1 MYAKTNAK
9 LINADQIV
17 KELSKC
23 GEQYYRDIVKQFGE
37 EILLENKEINR
48 PKLAQII
55 FNDTQRRK
63 ELNKLTSMHI
73 AKKIQEEAIKEEQSV
88 TIIDAPL
95 LIETKLNEICDIV
108 VSVVAS
114 EDTKIK
120 RICKRDSIDEKTAKQ
135 RLKSQLA
142 EDIYI
147 ENSNYI
153 LTNDK
158 ANLEKEVEE
167 FWKMLNNQNLFN
179 KETVIIKNENIK
191 YMQFKKL
198 LKYKNIKHCFTLK
211 PTDVGSND
219 TYRAM
224 KNIADKNYKDICNLL
239 KLDSSNIVRPYQTH
253 TNNVKKITNEIGI
266 FPEKLQDVDGLITRE
281 NNKILSLTFAD
292 CTPIYLYDKQKNII
306 GNIHSG
312 WQGTVKKIAKYAI
325 IKMKKEFNS
334 DPKDIVCVI
343 GPTIRKCHFEVQK
356 DVKDIFYN
364 TFKYMKNIDKI
375 IEFNKNTNSY
385 FIDTVE
391 INKELLKEE
400 GILEENIVDSGICT
414 YCNSNIIHSY
424 RKEGKEAGRNTTLI
438 CIK

>member
-1 MYAKTNAK
+1 M
-9 LINADQIV
+9 INADQIV

-23 GEQYYRDIVKQFGE
+23 GEQYYKDIVKQFGK

-55 FNDTQRRK
+55 FNNTQRRK

-73 AKKIQEEAIKEEQSV
+73 ARKIQEEAIKEEQRL

-108 VSVVAS
+108 VSVIAS
-114 EDTKIK
+114 ESTKIK

-142 EDIYI
+142 EYIYI

-158 ANLEKEVEE
+158 ANLEKEAEE
-167 FWKMLNNQNLFN
+167 FSEILNNQNLFN

-219 TYRAM
+219 TYRTT
-224 KNIADKNYKDICNLL
+224 KSIADKNYKDICNLL

-253 TNNVKKITNEIGI
+253 TNNVKKITNEVGI

-391 INKELLKEE
+391 INKELLKGE
-400 GILEENIVDSGICT
+400 GILKENIVDSGICT

-424 RKEGKEAGRNTTLI
+424 RKEGKEAGRNTALI

>member
-1 MYAKTNAK
+1 M
-9 LINADQIV
+9 
-17 KELSKC
+17 
-23 GEQYYRDIVKQFGE
+23 
-37 EILLENKEINR
+37 ENKEINR

-55 FNDTQRRK
+55 FNDTPKREK
-63 ELNKLTSMHI
+63 LNKITRIHI
-73 AKKIQEEAIKEEQSV
+73 ARKIQEEAIKDKQSI

-108 VSVVAS
+108 ISVIAS
-114 EDTKIK
+114 ENTKIK
-120 RICKRDSIDEKTAKQ
+120 RICKRDSIDAKTAKQ

-153 LTNDK
+153 LTNND
-158 ANLEKEVEE
+158 ANLEKEAEE
-167 FWKMLNNQNLFN
+167 FLEILNNKNLFK
-179 KETVIIKNENIK
+179 KEIVIIKNEDVR
-191 YMQFKKL
+191 YLQFKKL
-198 LKYKNIKHCFTLK
+198 LEYKNIRHCFTLK
-211 PTDVGSND
+211 PIDVGSND
-219 TYRAM
+219 TYKEI

-239 KLDSSNIVRPYQTH
+239 KLDSRNIVRPYQTH
-253 TNNVKKITNEIGI
+253 TNNVEKITNEIGI
-266 FPEKLQDVDGLITRE
+266 FPEELQNVDGLITRE

-325 IKMKKEFNS
+325 IQMKKDFNS
-334 DPKDIVCVI
+334 DPKNIVCVI

-356 DVKDIFYN
+356 DVKDMFYN
-364 TFKYMKNIDKI
+364 TFKYMKNINKI

-400 GILEENIVDSGICT
+400 GILEKNIVDSGICT
-414 YCNSNIIHSY
+414 YCNSNIMHSY
-424 RKEGKEAGRNTTLI
+424 RKEGKEAGRNTAII

>member
-1 MYAKTNAK
+1 M
-9 LINADQIV
+9 INADQIV

-23 GEQYYRDIVKQFGE
+23 GEQYYKDIVKQFGK

-55 FNDTQRRK
+55 FNNTQRRK

-73 AKKIQEEAIKEEQSV
+73 ARKIQEEAIKEEQRL

-108 VSVVAS
+108 VSVIAS
-114 EDTKIK
+114 ESTKIK

-142 EDIYI
+142 EYIYI

-158 ANLEKEVEE
+158 ANLEKEAKE
-167 FWKMLNNQNLFN
+167 FSEILNNQNLFN

-219 TYRAM
+219 TYRTT
-224 KNIADKNYKDICNLL
+224 KSIADKNYKDICNLL

-253 TNNVKKITNEIGI
+253 TNNVKKITNEVGI

-334 DPKDIVCVI
+334 DPKDIICVI

-391 INKELLKEE
+391 INKELLKGE
-400 GILEENIVDSGICT
+400 GILKENIVDSGICT

-424 RKEGKEAGRNTTLI
+424 RKEGKEAGRNTALI

>member
-1 MYAKTNAK
+1 M
-9 LINADQIV
+9 INADQIV

-23 GEQYYRDIVKQFGE
+23 GEQYYKDIVKQFGK

-55 FNDTQRRK
+55 FNNTQRRK

-73 AKKIQEEAIKEEQSV
+73 ARKIQEEAIKEEQRL

-108 VSVVAS
+108 VSVIAS
-114 EDTKIK
+114 ESTKIK

-142 EDIYI
+142 EYIYI

-158 ANLEKEVEE
+158 ANLEKEAEE
-167 FWKMLNNQNLFN
+167 FSEILNNQNLFN

-219 TYRAM
+219 TYRTT
-224 KNIADKNYKDICNLL
+224 KSIADKNYKDICNLL

-253 TNNVKKITNEIGI
+253 TNNVKKITNEVGI

-334 DPKDIVCVI
+334 DPKDIICVI

-391 INKELLKEE
+391 INKELLKGE
-400 GILEENIVDSGICT
+400 GILKENIVDSGICT

>member
-1 MYAKTNAK
+1 MCAKTNAK

-108 VSVVAS
+108 VSVIAS
-114 EDTKIK
+114 ESTKIK

-142 EDIYI
+142 EYIYI

-158 ANLEKEVEE
+158 ANLEKEAEE
-167 FWKMLNNQNLFN
+167 FSEILNNQNLFN

-219 TYRAM
+219 TYRTT
-224 KNIADKNYKDICNLL
+224 KSIADKNYKDICNLL

-253 TNNVKKITNEIGI
+253 TNNVKKITNEVGI

-334 DPKDIVCVI
+334 DPKDIICVI

-424 RKEGKEAGRNTTLI
+424 RKEGKEAGRNTALI

>member
-1 MYAKTNAK
+1 M
-9 LINADQIV
+9 INADQIV

-23 GEQYYRDIVKQFGE
+23 GEQYYKDIVKQFGK

-55 FNDTQRRK
+55 FNNTQRRK

-73 AKKIQEEAIKEEQSV
+73 ARKIQEEAIKEEQRL

-108 VSVVAS
+108 VSVIAS
-114 EDTKIK
+114 ESTKIK

-142 EDIYI
+142 EYIYI

-158 ANLEKEVEE
+158 ANLEKEAEE
-167 FWKMLNNQNLFN
+167 FSEILNNQNLFN

-219 TYRAM
+219 TYRTT
-224 KNIADKNYKDICNLL
+224 KSIADKNYKDICNLL

-253 TNNVKKITNEIGI
+253 TNNVKKITNEVGI

-334 DPKDIVCVI
+334 DPKDIICVI

-391 INKELLKEE
+391 INKELLKGE
-400 GILEENIVDSGICT
+400 GILKENIVDSGICT

-424 RKEGKEAGRNTTLI
+424 RKEGKEAGRNTALI

>member
-1 MYAKTNAK
+1 
-9 LINADQIV
+9 
-17 KELSKC
+17 
-23 GEQYYRDIVKQFGE
+23 
-37 EILLENKEINR
+37 
-48 PKLAQII
+48 
-55 FNDTQRRK
+55 
-63 ELNKLTSMHI
+63 MHI
-73 AKKIQEEAIKEEQSV
+73 ARKIQEEAIKEEQRL

-108 VSVVAS
+108 VSVIAS
-114 EDTKIK
+114 ESTKIK

-142 EDIYI
+142 EDIYR
-147 ENSNYI
+147 ENSNYV

-158 ANLEKEVEE
+158 TNLEKEAEE
-167 FWKMLNNQNLFN
+167 FLEMLNNQNLFN

-191 YMQFKKL
+191 YMQCKKL

-219 TYRAM
+219 TYRTM
-224 KNIADKNYKDICNLL
+224 KSIADKNYKDICNLL

-253 TNNVKKITNEIGI
+253 TNNVEKITNEIGI
-266 FPEKLQDVDGLITRE
+266 FPEELQEVDGLITRE

-364 TFKYMKNIDKI
+364 TFKHMKNIDKI

-391 INKELLKEE
+391 INRELLKEE

-424 RKEGKEAGRNTTLI
+424 RKEGKEAGRNTALI

>member
-1 MYAKTNAK
+1 M
-9 LINADQIV
+9 INADQIV

-23 GEQYYRDIVKQFGE
+23 GEQYYKDIVKQFGK

-55 FNDTQRRK
+55 FNNTQRRK

-73 AKKIQEEAIKEEQSV
+73 ARKIQEEAIKEEQRL

-108 VSVVAS
+108 VSVIAS
-114 EDTKIK
+114 ESTKIK

-142 EDIYI
+142 EYIYI

-158 ANLEKEVEE
+158 ANLEKEAEE
-167 FWKMLNNQNLFN
+167 FSEILNNQNLFN

-219 TYRAM
+219 TYRTT
-224 KNIADKNYKDICNLL
+224 KSIADKNYKDICNLL

-253 TNNVKKITNEIGI
+253 TNNVKKITNEVGI
-266 FPEKLQDVDGLITRE
+266 FLEKLQDVDGLITRE

-325 IKMKKEFNS
+325 IKMKKEFNY
-334 DPKDIVCVI
+334 DPKDIICVI

-391 INKELLKEE
+391 INKELLKGE
-400 GILEENIVDSGICT
+400 GILKENIVDSGICT

-424 RKEGKEAGRNTTLI
+424 RKEGKEAGRNTALI

>member
-1 MYAKTNAK
+1 M
-9 LINADQIV
+9 INADQIV
-17 KELSKC
+17 KDLSKC
-23 GEQYYRDIVKQFGE
+23 GEQYYKDIVKQFGK

-55 FNDTQRRK
+55 FNNTQRRK

-73 AKKIQEEAIKEEQSV
+73 ARKIQEEAIKEEQRL

-108 VSVVAS
+108 VSVIAS
-114 EDTKIK
+114 ESTKIK

-142 EDIYI
+142 EYIYI

-158 ANLEKEVEE
+158 ANLEKEAEE
-167 FWKMLNNQNLFN
+167 FSEILNNQNLFN

-219 TYRAM
+219 TYRTT
-224 KNIADKNYKDICNLL
+224 KSIADKNYKDICNLL

-253 TNNVKKITNEIGI
+253 TNNVKKITNEVGI
-266 FPEKLQDVDGLITRE
+266 FLEKLQDVDGLITRE

-334 DPKDIVCVI
+334 DPKDIICVI

-391 INKELLKEE
+391 INKELLKGE
-400 GILEENIVDSGICT
+400 GILKENIVDSGICT

-424 RKEGKEAGRNTTLI
+424 RKEGKEAGRNTALI

>member
-1 MYAKTNAK
+1 M
-9 LINADQIV
+9 INADQIV

-23 GEQYYRDIVKQFGE
+23 GEQYYKDIVKQFGK

-55 FNDTQRRK
+55 FNNTQRRK

-73 AKKIQEEAIKEEQSV
+73 ARKIQEEAIKEEQRL

-108 VSVVAS
+108 VSVIAS
-114 EDTKIK
+114 ESTKIK

-142 EDIYI
+142 EYIYI

-158 ANLEKEVEE
+158 ANLEKEAEE
-167 FWKMLNNQNLFN
+167 FSEILNNQNLFN

-219 TYRAM
+219 TYRTT
-224 KNIADKNYKDICNLL
+224 KSIADKNYKDICNLL

-253 TNNVKKITNEIGI
+253 TNNVKKITNEVGI
-266 FPEKLQDVDGLITRE
+266 FLEKLQDVDGLITRE

-334 DPKDIVCVI
+334 DPKDIICVI

-391 INKELLKEE
+391 INKELLKGE
-400 GILEENIVDSGICT
+400 GILKENIVDSGICT

-424 RKEGKEAGRNTTLI
+424 RKEGKEAGRNTALI